1 MPKPMP
7 TPRKRIRT
15 AIHPCFLAA
24 LSALCLLL
32 AACGNKSDFDGGGAR
47 DILQSNAVN
56 LDGEQVTITP
66 MQIDCGVQSDLW
78 EAPAQVSGDRTTAR
92 LTSQGRELNFSD
104 DPTIEP
110 EYHQPYVQ
118 VRGAFSLE
126 VNDVSNIRAGESP
139 DTKLVDAKA
148 GIKLQHACF
157 SSPLPM
163 MGVKKGKFREDA
175 PLTFLFRLKEDGW
188 HFERIV
194 H

>member
-1 MPKPMP
+1 MMLKPMP
-7 TPRKRIRT
+7 TPRKRTRT
-15 AIHPCFLAA
+15 AIHPCVLAA
-24 LSALCLLL
+24 LSACLLL
-32 AACGNKSDFDGGGAR
+32 AGCANKSDFDGGGAR
-47 DILQSNAVN
+47 DILQSNPVN

-66 MQIDCGVQSDLW
+66 AQLDCGVQSDLW

-104 DPTIEP
+104 DPAIEP
-110 EYHQPYVQ
+110 DFHQPYGQ
-118 VRGAFSLE
+118 IRGAFSLD
-126 VNDVSNIRAGESP
+126 VSDVSNIRTGETA

-157 SSPLPM
+157 PNSLPL

-175 PLTFLFRLKEDGW
+175 PLTFLFRLKDDGW
-188 HFERIV
+188 HFEKVV